1 MFWLFILFNLNY
13 LNEQVCVFFV
23 LFLSFCFVLLD
34 YFYFTYFVLHFHL
47 FIILFLLIFFCFIRI
62 IHFYLFCFV
71 FSFVH
76 HFVSAHFLF
85 LFYYIFKCYLFCF
98 VFSFVHHFVVAHFC
112 FVLCCL
118 FYSACVVSDDSTFY
132 PKFKGKPNNKPWFLC
147 ENVLHTYAC
156 TCTVIYLFVPY
167 MMQWRPVFDCKIF
180 LCHIT
185 FSFSEDWAFFPV
197 KSSPPVQSV
206 SQSHSFSLSFSGPSS
221 PFLTA
226 LCLITS
232 YLKWQL
238 TSWGCNGGWLTEKEQ
253 QNTHTHTT

>member
-1 MFWLFILFNLNY
+1 MISMWKRFAHICMHMYGYLFIF
-13 LNEQVCVFFV
+13 
-23 LFLSFCFVLLD
+23 
-34 YFYFTYFVLHFHL
+34 
-47 FIILFLLIFFCFIRI
+47 
-62 IHFYLFCFV
+62 
-71 FSFVH
+71 
-76 HFVSAHFLF
+76 A
-85 LFYYIFKCYLFCF
+85 
-98 VFSFVHHFVVAHFC
+98 
-112 FVLCCL
+112 
-118 FYSACVVSDDSTFY
+118 
-132 PKFKGKPNNKPWFLC
+132 
-147 ENVLHTYAC
+147 
-156 TCTVIYLFVPY
+156 IYDAVTPC
-167 MMQWRPVFDCKIF
+167 PVFDCKIF

-253 QNTHTHTT
+253 QNTHTHTHNLNPPCTPCSHSLSLSLSHTYIYTHTDLFAPVLMYKRICSSSLLVLRGHQWGYGDTLGGGARTRFTRYCLHTQPAARWKTDGRRHISWVFCCTEDERQQRAAVGH